1 MFTISKK
8 DFKTIDEYIATFPK
22 EIQPK
27 LQGIRQTIKQAAPNA
42 QEAISYQMP
51 AFKQKGNLVWF
62 AAFKHHIGFYPTP
75 SAIVAFKDKLTL
87 YKTSKGAIQF
97 PIDQP
102 IPLELIK
109 EIVHFR
115 VKENLNDL

>member
-1 MFTISKK
+1 MMSKK
-8 DFKTIDEYIATFPK
+8 DYKTIDEYIVMFPK

-27 LQGIRQTIKQAAPNA
+27 LQEIRRVIKQAAPNS
-42 QEAISYQMP
+42 QEVISYRMP
-51 AFKQKGNLVWF
+51 AFKQNGTLVWF
-62 AAFKHHIGFYPTP
+62 AAFKHHIGFYPTS
-75 SAIVAFKDKLTL
+75 SAIIAFKEKLAK

-109 EIVHFR
+109 EMYTS
-115 VKENLNDL
+115 E

>member
-27 LQGIRQTIKQAAPNA
+27 LQDIRQTIKQAAPNA

-62 AAFKHHIGFYPTP
+62 AAFKQHIGFYPTP

>member
-27 LQGIRQTIKQAAPNA
+27 LQDIRQTIKQAAPNA

>member
-1 MFTISKK
+1 MMPKK
-8 DFKTIDEYIATFPK
+8 DYKTIDEYITMFPK

-27 LQGIRQTIKQAAPNA
+27 LQEIRQAIKQAAPNS

-51 AFKQKGNLVWF
+51 AFKQKGTLVWF
-62 AAFKHHIGFYPTP
+62 AAFKHHIGFYPKA
-75 SAIVAFKDKLTL
+75 SAIVTFKEKLAT

-109 EIVHFR
+109 QIVHFR
-115 VKENLNDL
+115 VKENLREA